1 MIYKALDHQSLPVYG
16 DGSNIRDWIHV
27 EDHCDALLC
36 VLERGEAGRVYN
48 IGGKSECSNLDV
60 VKRIL
65 DILDRPHDLIT
76 FVTDRLG
83 HDWRY
88 AIDNTRIQSEL
99 GWKPKHDFTS
109 GLQHTINWYLENKEW
124 WHPLIT

>member
-1 MIYKALDHQSLPVYG
+1 MLS
-16 DGSNIRDWIHV
+16 
-27 EDHCDALLC
+27 C
-36 VLERGEAGRVYN
+36 VFGERENQVASTILEERV
-48 IGGKSECSNLDV
+48 SVATSML
-60 VKRIL
+60 KRIL